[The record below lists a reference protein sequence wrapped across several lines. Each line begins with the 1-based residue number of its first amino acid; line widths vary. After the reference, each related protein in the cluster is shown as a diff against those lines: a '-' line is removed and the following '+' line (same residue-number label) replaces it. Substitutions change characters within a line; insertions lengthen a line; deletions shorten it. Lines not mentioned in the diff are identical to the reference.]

1 MRLVIWSAA
10 RRRGFTLVEVMVA
23 LVLLGLVST
32 VIYRALISTQRVA
45 DALSQ
50 RGALQSGLRAAG
62 LIVPAE
68 LQSLALGT
76 STSLDSISDIR
87 AITDTS
93 ITYRAMRA
101 FYTVCQTPGSA
112 TALVVVRTQPSGFA
126 SEYRAPSSGDSAQVF
141 WEGDTLTASDDRWIP
156 VGISSVATG
165 TCSYP
170 SSPVTTLN
178 SYTLGLVSPGIPS
191 GFALGKLYP
200 GAPVRTYE
208 TVTLTSYASGGSQW
222 LGMNVAGAGVQPL
235 AGPLAG
241 SNGTVY
247 GFGLTYY
254 DSTGAVLTASAANIP
269 KIRSIGVILRGVT
282 ADQVATSGTTR
293 ALVYDSLMAV
303 ITLRNAPRN

>member
-1 MRLVIWSAA
+1 MRVVS
-10 RRRGFTLVEVMVA
+10 RHRGFTLVEVMVA
-23 LVLLGLVST
+23 LVLLGLVAT
-32 VIYRALISTQRVA
+32 VIYRALVSTQRVA
-45 DALSQ
+45 DALGE

-62 LIVPAE
+62 LVVPAE
-68 LQSLALGT
+68 LQTLALGPAAA
-76 STSLDSISDIR
+76 LDSISDIR

-93 ITYRAMRA
+93 ISYRAMRA
-101 FYTVCQTPGSA
+101 FYTVCAAPASA
-112 TALVVVRTQPSGFA
+112 TALVVVRAQPSGFA
-126 SEYRAPSSGDSAQVF
+126 SEYRAPGNGDSAQVF
-141 WEGDTLTASDDRWIP
+141 WEGDTLTSADDQWIP
-156 VGISSVATG
+156 VGISGAATG

-170 SSPVTTLN
+170 SSPVTTLS

-208 TVTLTSYASGGSQW
+208 NVTLTSYSSGGAQW
-222 LGMNVAGAGVQPL
+222 LGMNVAGAGVQPI

-241 SNGTVY
+241 STGTVY

-254 DSTGAVLTASAANIP
+254 DSTGAVLAATTANIP

-282 ADQVATSGTTR
+282 TDPIAISGTTR
-293 ALVYDSLMAV
+293 ALVHDSLMAL